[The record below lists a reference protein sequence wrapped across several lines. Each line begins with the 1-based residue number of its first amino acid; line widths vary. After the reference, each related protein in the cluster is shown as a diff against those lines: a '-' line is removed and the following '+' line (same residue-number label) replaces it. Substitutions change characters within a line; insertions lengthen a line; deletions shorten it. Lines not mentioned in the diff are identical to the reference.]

1 MTVPNTLA
9 YFDTA
14 KHIAVIRQTH
24 QKSCET
30 QVLFKSK
37 FIPILNAN
45 SSNNLKEDTARGQ
58 GVTYFTFFVSYITL
72 GLKG

>member
-1 MTVPNTLA
+1 MAVANTLA
-9 YFDTA
+9 YYDMA
-14 KHIAVIRQTH
+14 KLIAVIRQTH

-45 SSNNLKEDTARGQ
+45 SSNNLKEDTVRG
-58 GVTYFTFFVSYITL
+58 
-72 GLKG
+72 